1 MNDDAAPPALAGD
14 SGLPGDPAF
23 SGVEAIDAAV
33 AALAARPHVAVALD
47 FDGVLAP
54 FDPDPMAV
62 TMAEGTPEVLA
73 EIARTEGMTLAVISG
88 RRLPDIVQLAAPP
101 VGALLATSHG
111 AEHSIVTASGVE
123 SAPAALTPEQ
133 AALLE
138 RLDTDLAEIAGRVPG
153 TWVETKPYARAF
165 HTRRAAAADAETAS
179 AAALAGPGALPGTH
193 TITGKA
199 VVEIA
204 VVSTTK
210 ADGVAWV
217 RSLAAEQAGVAPEE
231 VGVLFVGD
239 DRTDED
245 ALRALGPGDLGVK
258 VGPGETAARLR
269 VPDEPAVVD
278 LLRRLLAAR

>member
-1 MNDDAAPPALAGD
+1 MTDPAAPAAAAD
-14 SGLPGDPAF
+14 S
-23 SGVEAIDAAV
+23 SGEAIDAAV

-62 TMAEGTPEVLA
+62 TMADGAAEVLA
-73 EIARTEGMTLAVISG
+73 EITQRPGMTLALISG
-88 RRLPDIVQLAAPP
+88 RRLPDIVQLATPP

-111 AEHSIVTASGVE
+111 AERSIVTASGIE

-133 AALLE
+133 TDLLG
-138 RLDTDLAEIAGRVPG
+138 RLDSDLAEIVSRAPG

-165 HTRRAAAADAETAS
+165 HTRRATPDDAETAS
-179 AAALAGPGALPGTH
+179 AAALAGPAALPGTH

-217 RSLAAEQAGVAPEE
+217 RSLTATQAGVEE
-231 VGVLFVGD
+231 DAVGVLFVGD